1 MNLAIPVADTWGMH
15 GDVGWG
21 WMLSMMVMMVLIWG
35 AIIFVV
41 VWLVRGA
48 FSGQQRGRN
57 ESPLEILERR
67 FAEGDISREDYEAR
81 REALVHRDPSAG
93 ATAAAP

>member
-1 MNLAIPVADTWGMH
+1 
-15 GDVGWG
+15 
-21 WMLSMMVMMVLIWG
+21 MLSMMVAMVLIWG
-35 AIIFVV
+35 AIVFAV

-48 FSGQQRGRN
+48 FNGQQRGRS
-57 ESPLEILERR
+57 ESPLEVLDRR

-93 ATAAAP
+93 TTDTAP